1 MPLTSIARRPSG
13 IRSSRSPSSRTTSSS
28 QLTSVPLSK
37 AKELKTEE
45 AAQKIKA
52 VWVATKAY
60 RSLVAPVLRDQ
71 VFMELCQAAD
81 QIRGKKD

>member
-1 MPLTSIARRPSG
+1 LFQP
-13 IRSSRSPSSRTTSSS
+13 
-28 QLTSVPLSK
+28 Q
-37 AKELKTEE
+37 E
-45 AAQKIKA
+45 AAQKMKA